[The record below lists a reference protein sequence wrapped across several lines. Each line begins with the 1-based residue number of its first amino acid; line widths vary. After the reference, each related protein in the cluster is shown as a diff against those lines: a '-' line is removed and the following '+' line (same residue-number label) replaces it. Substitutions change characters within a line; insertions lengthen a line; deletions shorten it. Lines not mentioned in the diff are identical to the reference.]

1 MSIYGDMS
9 LIAPPNPDMGVTT
22 NLYLSQTMV
31 TKGTNNV
38 ANAVDLYGF
47 GNSTPSLGDI
57 YHYHDG
63 EDYTSF
69 GIGYGYVLDTDLYI
83 PPLDDLEYIGL
94 FPSKNAHGHT
104 LSGDSNSL
112 DSLTLLNSIQKK
124 KEVLKENIATIT
136 AQVSTSLF

>member
-22 NLYLSQTMV
+22 NLYLSQTAV
-31 TKGTNNV
+31 TKGTKDV
-38 ANAVDLYGF
+38 ASTVDLYGF
-47 GNSTPSLGDI
+47 GNSTSSLGDI

-69 GIGYGYVLDTDLYI
+69 GIGYGYVLDTEIYI

-94 FPSKNAHGHT
+94 FPSNGHS
-104 LSGDSNSL
+104 LSEEFNSL

-124 KEVLKENIATIT
+124 KETVKENIAVMT
-136 AQVSTSLF
+136 AQVFFF